1 MGVDISNDQMGIYCW
16 GTNENKVF
24 VEPIIHTDR
33 STLYRHPALE
43 MPFLT
48 VIFFFLN
55 QVIVNNSA
63 CNRKKINVVVS
74 VANLEVKRQWNSI
87 RGTKK

>member
-16 GTNENKVF
+16 GTNEYKVF

-33 STLYRHPALE
+33 STLYCRPALE

-48 VIFFFLN
+48 VIFFF
-55 QVIVNNSA
+55 
-63 CNRKKINVVVS
+63 
-74 VANLEVKRQWNSI
+74 
-87 RGTKK
+87 